1 MLWNKC
7 AFSATAV
14 AHVAKGIIVSNSGYE
29 WRFVMVR
36 KTVNPTIAP
45 QGKAVKQMRPE
56 SEVDF
61 KKLQHILD
69 AAFNL
74 QEQDDLCRA
83 LKIASPRV
91 PGQTKNTRA
100 ANIIKAVVNADRL
113 PDLTAFIS
121 RVRAF
126 YAEEIAQF
134 NLPDHAA
141 EYSLDFLNDANLPC
155 VRSIRLAEQLACHAK
170 AQALRDLCF
179 DLEIDYEN
187 LGGLNHRE
195 NVQNLVA
202 IIESRDELD
211 VLLKYLNEKW
221 PSIEWLEGA

>member
-1 MLWNKC
+1 MK
-7 AFSATAV
+7 
-14 AHVAKGIIVSNSGYE
+14 
-29 WRFVMVR
+29 R
-36 KTVNPTIAP
+36 KTVNHTLAP

-56 SEVDF
+56 SELDF

-74 QEQDDLCRA
+74 QEQDDLCEA

-121 RVRAF
+121 QVRAV
-126 YAEEIAQF
+126 YAGEVAQL

-141 EYSLDFLNDANLPC
+141 EYSLDFLNDAKLPF
-155 VRSIRLAEQLACHAK
+155 VRSIRLAEQLAGHVK

-179 DLEIDYEN
+179 DLDIDYEN
-187 LGGLNHRE
+187 LGGLNHHE
-195 NVQNLVA
+195 NVQNLVS
-202 IIESRDELD
+202 IIESRGELD
-211 VLLKYLNEKW
+211 VLLAYLNEKW
-221 PSIEWLEGA
+221 PSIEWLNGVPRKSGQNPDI